1 MKHIA
6 YLKNTVQ
13 EYAWGSCTAIAELM
27 GQPSPADG
35 PQAELWMGAHPK
47 APSLVSTENGWESL
61 PDLIQAHPI
70 DILGRGVAE
79 KFDGKLPYLFK
90 VLAAAEP
97 LSIQAHPG
105 EADAQAGYAHEET
118 RGIPFDA
125 FERNYKD
132 PHHKPECL
140 CALTPFWGL
149 CGFRNVS
156 ETTTLLHQLCP
167 VSLGESFHLLEK
179 NTPANSIQVF
189 FKAIMD
195 MDPQKQAEIVHEA
208 VRHARPVKHER
219 PEYDW
224 VIRLHHAYP
233 ADIGVIFPI
242 LLNLVHLQP
251 GQALFL
257 EQGELHAYLNG
268 VGIELMANSDNVLRG
283 GLTSKHVDVAELMRI
298 LSFKE
303 KAVDILLPENR
314 EQHAG
319 VYRTPAREFE
329 LSVINLDAGD
339 KYTGRGHGSIEI
351 LLCTSGEHRIAETG
365 SMKPLIFDKGVSI
378 LIPAAVPGYTIQGKG
393 VIYRASVPILG
404 NSTFFV

>member
-6 YLKNTVQ
+6 YLKNTIQ

-27 GQPSPADG
+27 GQPSRADQ

-47 APSLVSTENGWESL
+47 APSFVATDNGWESL
-61 PDLIQAHPI
+61 ADLIQAHPI
-70 DILGRGVAE
+70 DTLGRGVAE

-105 EADAQAGYAHEET
+105 EADAQAGYAREET

-167 VSLGESFHLLEK
+167 ESLGESFHLLEK
-179 NTPANSIQVF
+179 NTPANSIQIF
-189 FKAIMD
+189 FRAIMD
-195 MDPQKQAEIVHEA
+195 MDSQKQAEIVHEA
-208 VRHARPVKHER
+208 VRHARLVKQER

-233 ADIGVIFPI
+233 SDIGVIFPI

-268 VGIELMANSDNVLRG
+268 VGIEIMANSDNVLRG
-283 GLTSKHVDVAELMRI
+283 GLTSKHVDVVELMRI

-314 EQHAG
+314 EQHAS

-329 LSVINLDAGD
+329 LSVINLNAGG
-339 KYTGRGHGSIEI
+339 KYTGRGHESIEI

-365 SMKPLIFDKGVSI
+365 SMKPLILDKGASV
-378 LIPAAVPGYTIQGKG
+378 LIPAAVPGYSIQGNG

-404 NSTFFV
+404 NE

>member
-27 GQPSPADG
+27 GQPSPADR

-47 APSLVSTENGWESL
+47 APSLVSIENGWRSL
-61 PDLIQAHPI
+61 TDLIQAHPM
-70 DILGRGVAE
+70 DILGRGVEE

-90 VLAAAEP
+90 VLAAVEP

-105 EADAQAGYAHEET
+105 AVDAQAGYAREEA

-125 FERNYKD
+125 FERNYID

-156 ETTTLLHQLCP
+156 ETASLLHRLCP
-167 VSLGESFHLLEK
+167 ESLGELVHLLEK

-189 FKAIMD
+189 FKTIMG
-195 MDPQKQAEIVHEA
+195 MNPRKQAEIVQEA
-208 VRHARPVKHER
+208 VKHARPVKHKR

-224 VIRLHHAYP
+224 IIRLHQAYP
-233 ADIGVIFPI
+233 SDIGVIFPI
-242 LLNLVHLQP
+242 LLNLVYLQP

-283 GLTSKHVDVAELMRI
+283 GLTSKHIDVAELMRI

-303 KAVDILLPENR
+303 KAVNILLPENR
-314 EQHAG
+314 ERHAG

-329 LSVINLDAGD
+329 LSVINLENADTYQGQMD
-339 KYTGRGHGSIEI
+339 RSVEI

-365 SMKPLIFDKGVSI
+365 SMNPLTLDKGASV

-393 VIYRASVPILG
+393 VIYRAAVPI
-404 NSTFFV
+404 

>member
-27 GQPSPADG
+27 GQPSRADQ

-47 APSLVSTENGWESL
+47 APSLVSTENGWEPL
-61 PDLIQAHPI
+61 TDLIQAHPI
-70 DILGRGVAE
+70 DTLGRGVAE

-105 EADAQAGYAHEET
+105 EADAQAGYAREET
-118 RGIPFDA
+118 RGIPFDD

-167 VSLGESFHLLEK
+167 ESLGESFHLLEK
-179 NTPANSIQVF
+179 NTPANSIQIF
-189 FKAIMD
+189 FRAIMD
-195 MDPQKQAEIVHEA
+195 MDSQKQAEIVHEA
-208 VRHARPVKHER
+208 VRHARLVKHER

-233 ADIGVIFPI
+233 SDIGVIFPI

-268 VGIELMANSDNVLRG
+268 VGIEIMANSDNVLRG
-283 GLTSKHVDVAELMRI
+283 GLTSKHVDVVELMRI

-329 LSVINLDAGD
+329 LSVINLDAGE
-339 KYTGRGHGSIEI
+339 KYTGRGHESIEI

-365 SMKPLIFDKGVSI
+365 NMKPLILDKGASV
-378 LIPAAVPGYTIQGKG
+378 LIPAAVPGYSIQGNG

-404 NSTFFV
+404 NE